1 MVMPENVLEKAV
13 NGLDCNSLLHFS
25 VPFCEC

>member
-1 MVMPENVLEKAV
+1 MPKNVLEKTVV

-25 VPFCEC
+25 APFCEC